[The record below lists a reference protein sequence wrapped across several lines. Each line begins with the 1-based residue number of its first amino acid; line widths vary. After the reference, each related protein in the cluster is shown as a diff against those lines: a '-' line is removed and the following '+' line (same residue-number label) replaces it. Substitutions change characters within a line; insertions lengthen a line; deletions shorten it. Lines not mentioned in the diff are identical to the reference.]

1 MSEFLKTPFASEIG
15 EGARYLKRRY
25 GQVDQDTFDLTHIMG
40 IIMFQFVD
48 RNMKVSN
55 ERKTE
60 RKDKVITTK
69 LRIELWREID
79 QDKKLSKRLMESI
92 PKARQS
98 SHVPG
103 ISFMHKAADTKENH
117 SNNQFIL

>member
-1 MSEFLKTPFASEIG
+1 MYKKVLYVNKMWLSEFLKTPFASEIG

-55 ERKTE
+55 ERGITD
-60 RKDKVITTK
+60 RKK
-69 LRIELWREID
+69 
-79 QDKKLSKRLMESI
+79 
-92 PKARQS
+92 
-98 SHVPG
+98 G
-103 ISFMHKAADTKENH
+103 
-117 SNNQFIL
+117 